1 MGEYAYLL
9 ANMVA
14 GLANLISFLL
24 FIYIIFSLLISF
36 NVINTYNQFVSIVY
50 GSLYKL
56 FEPMLRPIRNV
67 MPDLGGLDL
76 SPIVIWFLL
85 QYGTP
90 FITTA
95 IRGLA

>member
-9 ANMVA
+9 ANMVG
-14 GLANLISFLL
+14 GLASLVSFLL
-24 FIYIIFSLLISF
+24 LIYIIFSLLISF

-67 MPDLGGLDL
+67 MPDLGGIDL

-90 FITTA
+90 FVTTA

>member
-67 MPDLGGLDL
+67 MPDIGGLDL